1 MIGIT
6 RLVLSSNV
14 HDWKTLPVPMFQHP
28 SCMGISHL
36 MSHSGHKQLVN
47 PFFEDDRLR
56 EVAAAEVFLAKLMHS
71 NTKID
76 LSIESQ

>member
-1 MIGIT
+1 
-6 RLVLSSNV
+6 
-14 HDWKTLPVPMFQHP
+14 
-28 SCMGISHL
+28 MGISHV

-56 EVAAAEVFLAKLMHS
+56 EVATAEVFLAKLMHS

>member
-1 MIGIT
+1 
-6 RLVLSSNV
+6 V

-56 EVAAAEVFLAKLMHS
+56 AVATGEVFFS
-71 NTKID
+71 
-76 LSIESQ
+76 